1 MRISRKDAKGAK
13 MGESLRSLRAW
24 RLCVMLGFAAS
35 LYAQTPQE
43 AGKRLIRQCL
53 EAVGGQAFLKMRDR
67 VQHGRAYQF
76 YQEQLRGLAVVAIYT
91 KYDIKPSSPPVG
103 WIGVRER
110 RDFGKNADYGSLF
123 LEDRGYDITYRGA
136 RPYPEAY
143 MQQYYERLRRD
154 IFYIL
159 KYRLDEPGMIFE
171 SLGTEI
177 IDNQPA
183 DTVRITDGDNRT
195 VTVYLLKSSHLPVR
209 QEYLRRD
216 PKTRETFHEVGNY
229 SKYRN
234 VNGVELPMN
243 TQLVRDEEKIFEMFS
258 ERMEINKGLE
268 ESAFAIKK
276 GLKVLPPEK

>member
-1 MRISRKDAKGAK
+1 MRISRKDAKDA
-13 MGESLRSLRAW
+13 EILSSLRSLRSW
-24 RLCVMLGFAAS
+24 RLCVMLFAAS
-35 LYAQTPQE
+35 LYAETPQE
-43 AGKRLIRQCL
+43 AGQRLIKQCL
-53 EAVGGQAFLKMRDR
+53 EAVGGQSFLKMRDR

-76 YQEQLRGLAVVAIYT
+76 YQEQLRGLAVVTIYT
-91 KYDIKPSSPPVG
+91 KYDIKPSSPPPG

-123 LEDRGYDITYRGA
+123 LEDKGYDVTYRGA

-177 IDNQPA
+177 IDNQPT

-195 VTVYLLKSSHLPVR
+195 VTVYLLKSNHLPVR

-234 VNGVELPMN
+234 VNGVELPGN
-243 TQLVRDEEKIFEMFS
+243 TQLVRDEEKIFEMFGDS
-258 ERMEINKGLE
+258 IVINKGLE
-268 ESAFAIKK
+268 ESVFGIKK
-276 GLKVLPPEK
+276 GLKILPPEK